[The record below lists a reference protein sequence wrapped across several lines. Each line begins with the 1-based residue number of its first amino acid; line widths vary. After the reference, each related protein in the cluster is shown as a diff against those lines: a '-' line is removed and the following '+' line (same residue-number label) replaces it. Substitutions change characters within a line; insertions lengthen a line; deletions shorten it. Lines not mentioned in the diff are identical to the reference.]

1 MSKLSKFLK
10 LDKNI
15 LLEYIYDSGNLI
27 SEPYDIL
34 VNSRLSTNSF
44 LSSDTSA
51 TGNTKS
57 NSLFLID
64 PVSRKLGKIDS
75 NYSFLQV
82 KNYSQPGPIKYDT
95 LKFHLPINWTFGE
108 YIGFYINVYTF
119 DRQNV
124 NQYSISNFYFDI
136 TDLNQQNLMNFTSP
150 PLLYLEKLW
159 GKNITINIPS
169 IDSISNQLNNNLT
182 SENSIN
188 SNLTNSFGLS
198 QTSPIFIEFSFLT
211 KKQVINNIT
220 TYLSKSP
227 ISLSVPQ
234 TPEFERLGL
243 MIESS
248 KNGDYFDIYGTY
260 NGNIG
265 EFNKFINDA
274 VNQGNRYYVRY
285 DITIFEQNIRGKTTT
300 IILTDNFNETV
311 EFRPIIKYSTTTAVI
326 DVEMKLID
334 MIDDSYIQRKASYG
348 MLQDEV
354 SKYSLSLT
362 KINLKN
368 AFKPKIYSIK
378 NAIDPS
384 LVGRSNSM
392 GMVDQFSTSRSLNF
406 DGTLVGGSDS
416 FGSDGFNNLQTV
428 KVPFP
433 VLVEKFNVI
442 GKSENTLFNSKTFY
456 GNAKIQ
462 IIIYPFDNI
471 VSFVLAS
478 GDSGSPEY
486 MDLTKYDEISFV
498 IRNDFDSITFPIYD
512 ETDSVQLDIGQ
523 IVFRLDKNKYSRIKN
538 IYDSGINIFYITG
551 TSQDVTSVIYTGL
564 FKIFESRDNISAL
577 NDDATSGLDS
587 SIIDDPDLN
596 RNQETAVVTRRI
608 ITEQTN
614 PNRKN
619 I

>member
-15 LLEYIYDSGNLI
+15 LLEYIYDSSNLI

-82 KNYSQPGPIKYDT
+82 KNYSQPGPIKYDS

-136 TDLNQQNLMNFTSP
+136 TDLSQQNLMNFTSP

-211 KKQVINNIT
+211 KKQVINNVT

-392 GMVDQFSTSRSLNF
+392 GMVDQFSTSTSLNF

-416 FGSDGFNNLQTV
+416 FGGDGFNNLQTV

-577 NDDATSGLDS
+577 NDDATSGLNS

-614 PNRKN
+614 PNKKS

>member
-82 KNYSQPGPIKYDT
+82 KNYSQPGPIKYDS

-136 TDLNQQNLMNFTSP
+136 TDLSQQNLMNFTSP

-392 GMVDQFSTSRSLNF
+392 GMVDQFSTSTSLNF

-416 FGSDGFNNLQTV
+416 FGGDGFNNLQTV

-486 MDLTKYDEISFV
+486 MDLTKHDEISFV

-577 NDDATSGLDS
+577 NDDATSGLNS

-614 PNRKN
+614 PNKKS

>member
-1 MSKLSKFLK
+1 
-10 LDKNI
+10 
-15 LLEYIYDSGNLI
+15 
-27 SEPYDIL
+27 
-34 VNSRLSTNSF
+34 
-44 LSSDTSA
+44 
-51 TGNTKS
+51 
-57 NSLFLID
+57 
-64 PVSRKLGKIDS
+64 
-75 NYSFLQV
+75 
-82 KNYSQPGPIKYDT
+82 
-95 LKFHLPINWTFGE
+95 
-108 YIGFYINVYTF
+108 
-119 DRQNV
+119 
-124 NQYSISNFYFDI
+124 
-136 TDLNQQNLMNFTSP
+136 
-150 PLLYLEKLW
+150 
-159 GKNITINIPS
+159 
-169 IDSISNQLNNNLT
+169 
-182 SENSIN
+182 
-188 SNLTNSFGLS
+188 
-198 QTSPIFIEFSFLT
+198 
-211 KKQVINNIT
+211 
-220 TYLSKSP
+220 
-227 ISLSVPQ
+227 
-234 TPEFERLGL
+234 
-243 MIESS
+243 
-248 KNGDYFDIYGTY
+248 
-260 NGNIG
+260 
-265 EFNKFINDA
+265 
-274 VNQGNRYYVRY
+274 
-285 DITIFEQNIRGKTTT
+285 
-300 IILTDNFNETV
+300 
-311 EFRPIIKYSTTTAVI
+311 
-326 DVEMKLID
+326 
-334 MIDDSYIQRKASYG
+334 
-348 MLQDEV
+348 
-354 SKYSLSLT
+354 LT

-392 GMVDQFSTSRSLNF
+392 GMVDQFSTSNSLNF

-577 NDDATSGLDS
+577 NDDATSGLNS

-614 PNRKN
+614 PNKKS